1 MLNLQKY
8 VKKRICGLCCLRLAM
23 TQFFCYNRTMSAT
36 RKKTSTTK
44 KRTTSTKRRTSSR
57 KRSTTGKVYI
67 SPYKTIIL
75 CLSVI
80 VLCLVLLLV
89 NTLPKPQQKS
99 EPQENSITERFE
111 EDTKKLSSPEIK
123 LEEKKPEVK
132 TEPKAEPKTEP
143 KTEQKKED
151 VKKQESDKTAKPQVK
166 PEEKKQDQKQP
177 AVKSFGFEKAKKNA
191 QLIFVFDDGGQNLAQ
206 LKEFLELPFP
216 ITVAVLPQIT
226 HSAEAAELVR
236 KSGNEVILHQPMQSV
251 NANINP
257 GPGAITPDMTEVQM
271 IAQLFVNIDQVGP
284 IAGMNNHE
292 GSGITANAEAM
303 EIILKT
309 AEQAGIYFLDSRTN
323 VETQVPYVAR
333 ELGYTW
339 YERNIFLDNEKTRDN
354 ALTELKK
361 GLALANKNGSVIMIG
376 HIWSADFLPALL
388 KEAYPELKEKG
399 YTFSVVSKSNAQK
412 R

>member
-1 MLNLQKY
+1 
-8 VKKRICGLCCLRLAM
+8 
-23 TQFFCYNRTMSAT
+23 MSAT
-36 RKKTSTTK
+36 RRKTSTTK
-44 KRTTSTKRRTSSR
+44 KRTTSAKRRTSSK
-57 KRSTTGKVYI
+57 KRSSTGKVYI
-67 SPYKTIIL
+67 PAYKTIIL

-89 NTLPKPQQKS
+89 NTLPKTQTKT
-99 EPQENSITERFE
+99 EPQEASITERFE
-111 EDTKKLSSPEIK
+111 EDSKKQETEKLASPEIK
-123 LEEKKPEVK
+123 LDDKKSETKTPQKKEEQKSKQESVKTEETKKEAPKKETTTKVEEKKPEQK
-132 TEPKAEPKTEP
+132 Q
-143 KTEQKKED
+143 TEQKK
-151 VKKQESDKTAKPQVK
+151 A
-166 PEEKKQDQKQP
+166 P

-226 HSAEAAELVR
+226 HSAEAADLVR

-257 GPGAITPDMTEVQM
+257 GPGAITPDMTEAQI
-271 IAQLFVNIDQVGP
+271 IAQLFVNIDQVSP

-399 YTFSVVSKSNAQK
+399 YTFTVVSKSNALKQ
-412 R
+412 

>member
-1 MLNLQKY
+1 
-8 VKKRICGLCCLRLAM
+8 
-23 TQFFCYNRTMSAT
+23 MSAT
-36 RKKTSTTK
+36 RRKTSTTK
-44 KRTTSTKRRTSSR
+44 KRTTSAKRRTSSK
-57 KRSTTGKVYI
+57 KRSSTGKVYI
-67 SPYKTIIL
+67 PAYKTIIL

-80 VLCLVLLLV
+80 ILCLVLLLV

-111 EDTKKLSSPEIK
+111 EDSKKQETEKLASPEIK
-123 LEEKKPEVK
+123 LDDKKSGTKTPQKKEEQKSKQESVKTEETKKEAPKKETTTKVEEKKPEQK
-132 TEPKAEPKTEP
+132 Q
-143 KTEQKKED
+143 TEQKK
-151 VKKQESDKTAKPQVK
+151 A
-166 PEEKKQDQKQP
+166 P
-177 AVKSFGFEKAKKNA
+177 AVKSFDFEKAKKNA

-226 HSAEAAELVR
+226 HSAEAADLVR

-257 GPGAITPDMTEVQM
+257 GPGAITPDMTEAQI
-271 IAQLFVNIDQVGP
+271 IAQLFVNIDQVSP

-399 YTFSVVSKSNAQK
+399 YTFTVVSKSNALKQ
-412 R
+412 

>member
-1 MLNLQKY
+1 
-8 VKKRICGLCCLRLAM
+8 
-23 TQFFCYNRTMSAT
+23 MSAT
-36 RKKTSTTK
+36 RRKTSTTKTK
-44 KRTTSTKRRTSSR
+44 KRTTSAKRRTSSK

-67 SPYKTIIL
+67 PAYKTIIL

-80 VLCLVLLLV
+80 ILCLVLLLV
-89 NTLPKPQQKS
+89 NTLPKTQTKT

-111 EDTKKLSSPEIK
+111 EDSKKQETEKLASPEIK
-123 LEEKKPEVK
+123 LDDKKSGTKTPQKKEEQKSKQESVK
-132 TEPKAEPKTEP
+132 TEET
-143 KTEQKKED
+143 KKEAP
-151 VKKQESDKTAKPQVK
+151 KKETTTKV
-166 PEEKKQDQKQP
+166 EEKKQEQKQPDQKQP

-257 GPGAITPDMTEVQM
+257 GPGAITPDMTEAQI
-271 IAQLFVNIDQVGP
+271 IAQLFVNIDQVSP

-339 YERNIFLDNEKTRDN
+339 YERNIFLDNEKTREN
-354 ALTELKK
+354 ALSELKK

-388 KEAYPELKEKG
+388 QEAYPELKEKG